1 MLMPRLER
9 NDLWDAIVNPPDKT
23 IPVPMPAIGDI
34 AVCPEDSD
42 VRSQPDLPGLSYSVN
57 TGAWDRDTSKVFL
70 VGAGKGDTADNG
82 VFFSY
87 ADYDRAVPPVS
98 GPKMRI
104 SSIKDGAATTIML
117 SENIHK
123 SYESTT
129 SDGAPGFG
137 WMFGTEQQLGI
148 VWVVPTSAN
157 SPPQPGNT
165 INDQERINGNA
176 NDLVSFDRTIPRFAR
191 PASGH
196 SSGVNVAFCDGHG
209 KLQRDDIDYTVYQQL
224 MTPNGRKCVD
234 PTDWTRELTPP
245 NGIVYRLRSAPPLAE
260 KDFE

>member
-1 MLMPRLER
+1 
-9 NDLWDAIVNPPDKT
+9 
-23 IPVPMPAIGDI
+23 MPAIGDI

-42 VRSQPDLPGLSYSVN
+42 VKSQPDVPGLSYSVN
-57 TGAWDRDTSKVFL
+57 CGAWDRDTNKAFL
-70 VGAGKGDTADNG
+70 YVPGSKGDTPDNG

-87 ADYDRAVPPVS
+87 ADYDRAGAS

-129 SDGAPGFG
+129 SSGAPAFG

-148 VWVVPTSAN
+148 VWVIPTNGTS
-157 SPPQPGNT
+157 SPQPGNT

-176 NDLVSFDRTIPRFAR
+176 NDLVSFDPTTPRFAR

-234 PTDWTRELTPP
+234 PMDQSKVTSGNPIYGFRTL
-245 NGIVYRLRSAPPLAE
+245 PPLAE